1 MGRAPCCD
9 KNGLKKGPWTPE
21 EDQKLVDYIQKHGY
35 GNWRTL
41 PKNAGLQRCG
51 KSCRLRW
58 TNYLRPDIKRGRF
71 SFEEEETIIQ
81 LHSILGNKWSAIAAR
96 LPGRTDN
103 EIKNYW
109 NTHIRKR
116 LLRMGI
122 DPVTHSPR
130 LDLLDLSSILSSSF
144 YNSSHHQMNHMSRFL
159 GVQPAAVMNP
169 ELLKLATSLMSSSN
183 NNNSQQRGNT
193 SSSTNQNSNTTT
205 FYFQNS
211 QQEVVDHQ
219 NQLYNNINQFQQQ
232 VLYQPN
238 QLHEISQP
246 GCPTTTTSTLDHVSC
261 APLSN
266 DELVHQDLS
275 NFTNFSSPSSQI
287 SHEWQSSSTTT
298 TTTTNGMP
306 SNFTEADHY
315 APSLPGYSSYST
327 YHDNHN
333 YHHQQPTVIDP
344 STESYQSNQNFSF
357 TTTTSVLSTPSS
369 SPTAL
374 NSNNSTNYLNST
386 TCSTEDEP
394 ESYCSSMLKFEISDI
409 LDVNEF
415 NYVM

>member
-21 EDQKLVDYIQKHGY
+21 EDQKLIDYIQKHGY

-130 LDLLDLSSILSSSF
+130 LDLLDISSILNSSL
-144 YNSSHHQMNHMSRFL
+144 YNSSQMNMSRYIGF
-159 GVQPAAVMNP
+159 QPLVNP
-169 ELLKLATSLMSSSN
+169 ELLRLATSLLSS
-183 NNNSQQRGNT
+183 QRETYNHNYIHQNAHENQLCHPQMIQHLVQ
-193 SSSTNQNSNTTT
+193 SNQNV
-205 FYFQNS
+205 QNPVEDIPCVQFPNES
-211 QQEVVDHQ
+211 QLGEP
-219 NQLYNNINQFQQQ
+219 IN
-232 VLYQPN
+232 
-238 QLHEISQP
+238 
-246 GCPTTTTSTLDHVSC
+246 G
-261 APLSN
+261 
-266 DELVHQDLS
+266 DLS
-275 NFTNFSSPSSQI
+275 NITTFSSPSSQI
-287 SHEWQSSSTTT
+287 SEWQQSSANT
-298 TTTTNGMP
+298 GMP
-306 SNFTEADHY
+306 SSYTEDY
-315 APSLPGYSSYST
+315 VPLPSYST
-327 YHDNHN
+327 YYGSD
-333 YHHQQPTVIDP
+333 QTLLDP
-344 STESYQSNQNFSF
+344 SSETSTFQSNNSNQNFGF
-357 TTTTSVLSTPSS
+357 ASVLSTPSS
-369 SPTAL
+369 SPPPL
-374 NSNNSTNYLNST
+374 NSNST
-386 TCSTEDEP
+386 TTTTYNFNNSTEDER
-394 ESYCSSMLKFEISDI
+394 ESYCSSMLKFEIQDI

-415 NYVM
+415 IGNL